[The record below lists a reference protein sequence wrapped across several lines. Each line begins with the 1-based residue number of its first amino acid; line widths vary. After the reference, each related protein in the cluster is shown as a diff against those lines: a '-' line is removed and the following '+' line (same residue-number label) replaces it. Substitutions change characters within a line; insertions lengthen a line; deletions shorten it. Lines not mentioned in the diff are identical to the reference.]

1 MILLHKREIHIKYG
15 NNAENMVYNLLD
27 KLKIANDIDEKNSL
41 IGIKPNLVLPSPS
54 NNGATTSPAL
64 VEGIIRYLQDNGYNN
79 IVILE
84 GAWVGASTKK
94 AFGVCGYNKISKKYN
109 VPLIDLKTDKYKEID
124 VEVLSLKVCQKALE
138 IDYLINLPVLKAHCQ
153 THLTC
158 ALKNLK
164 GCIPDSEKRRFH
176 RLGLH
181 QPIAYLNKALKSNLI
196 IVDGIIGDL
205 TFEEGGNP
213 VQMDRIIIGQ
223 DPVLID
229 TYCAAL
235 IGYSKNDIAYIDIAD
250 EIGVGSSNIEE
261 AEIIEYNLGH
271 KSGNDFYHSSLVKKL
286 ARNISEDKACSACY
300 GSLIHALK
308 RLDEKGINPKEKIF
322 IGQGFKEISKSGIGI
337 GNCTSAFTK
346 NVKGCPPS
354 AKAIIDYIISQQ

>member
-1 MILLHKREIHIKYG
+1 MQKRQLHIKYG
-15 NNAENMVYNLLD
+15 NKAKEMVYDLLD
-27 KLKIANDIDEKNSL
+27 KLNIASDIDKRNSL

-54 NNGATTSPAL
+54 NKGATTSPDL

-84 GAWVGASTKK
+84 GAWVGASTEK
-94 AFGVCGYNKISKKYN
+94 AFEVCGYNELSRKYKI
-109 VPLIDLKTDKYKEID
+109 PLIDLKKDKYKEID
-124 VEVLSLKVCQKALE
+124 VEGLSLKVCQKALE

-164 GCIPDSEKRRFH
+164 GCIPDPEKRRFH

-181 QPIAYLNKALKSNLI
+181 QPIAFLNKVLESKLV

-235 IGYSKNDIAYIDIAD
+235 IGYSKNDISYIDIAN
-250 EIGVGSSNIEE
+250 EIGIGSSNLEE
-261 AEIIEYNLGH
+261 AEIIEHNPGY
-271 KSGNDFYHSSLVKKL
+271 KSDKDFYHSTLVKKL
-286 ARNISEDKACSACY
+286 ARKVTEDKSCSACY

-308 RLDEKGINPKEKIF
+308 RLEEKGIKPKEKIF
-322 IGQGFKEISKSGIGI
+322 IGQGFKGLSESGIGI
-337 GNCTSAFTK
+337 GNCTSGFSK
-346 NVKGCPPS
+346 NIKGCPPS